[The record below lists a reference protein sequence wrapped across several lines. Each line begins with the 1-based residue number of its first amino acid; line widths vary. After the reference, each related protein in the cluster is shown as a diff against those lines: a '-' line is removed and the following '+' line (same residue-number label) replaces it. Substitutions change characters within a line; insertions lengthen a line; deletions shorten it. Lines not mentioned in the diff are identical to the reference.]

1 MHISYTCH
9 IRGMKMEI
17 TNKITEVKKQKPIQI
32 FSKGHNEIGVNVIK
46 SPVKLVILSM
56 LKDSEMEFDEIV
68 KNTGKSKS
76 TVSVHLK
83 SLRKDGVIS
92 FKFDPNDQRK
102 KIFYINSKFLGEIE
116 VPEPFE
122 LEEQKTEFLLDNI
135 INKDNNNQFDISHLL
150 FHTFRSTLI
159 QEGIN
164 INPILYET
172 GRRIGLALYEEL
184 QEEEIDKFFG
194 NIQKFWG
201 EYGLGK
207 IEFNLG
213 EKIEIT
219 NYDCFECGLLPKT
232 GRPVC
237 YLDGGIIESILSSF
251 LKKKVIVTETKCYT
265 MSDNCC
271 VFEVE
276 TVE

>member
-1 MHISYTCH
+1 
-9 IRGMKMEI
+9 MEI
-17 TNKITEVKKQKPIQI
+17 NDKINEAKKQKPIQI
-32 FSKGHNEIGVNVIK
+32 FSKGHKEIGVNVIK
-46 SPVKLVILSM
+46 SPVKLIILSM

-92 FKFDPNDQRK
+92 FKFDPDDQRK

-116 VPEPFE
+116 APEPFE
-122 LEEQKTEFLLDNI
+122 LEEQKTEYLLENI
-135 INKDNNNQFDISHLL
+135 INKDDSNRFDFSHLL

-164 INPILYET
+164 INPILYEA
-172 GRRIGLALYEEL
+172 GRRIGLALYEQLKDEDVDAFL
-184 QEEEIDKFFG
+184 TNVQD
-194 NIQKFWG
+194 FW
-201 EYGLGK
+201 ESYGLGR

-219 NYDCFECGLLPKT
+219 AYDCFECELLPKT
-232 GRPVC
+232 GKPAC
-237 YLDGGIIESILSSF
+237 YLDGGIIESVLSSF
-251 LKKKVIVTETKCYT
+251 FKKDVKVTETKCFT
-265 MSDNCC
+265 MGDNCC

-276 TVE
+276 TIE

>member
-1 MHISYTCH
+1 
-9 IRGMKMEI
+9 MEI
-17 TNKITEVKKQKPIQI
+17 SDQINEAKKQKPIQI
-32 FSKGHNEIGVNVIK
+32 FSKGHKEIGVNVIK

-92 FKFDPNDQRK
+92 FKFDPEDQRK
-102 KIFYINSKFLGEIE
+102 KIFYINSRFLGEIE

-122 LEEQKTEFLLDNI
+122 LKEQKTEFLIENI
-135 INKDNNNQFDISHLL
+135 INKKDSDKFDFSRLL

-164 INPILYET
+164 INPLLYEA
-172 GRRIGLALYEEL
+172 GYHIGLALYEEL
-184 QEEEIDKFFG
+184 KDDDVDTFLKNVQE
-194 NIQKFWG
+194 FW
-201 EYGLGK
+201 EDYGLGR
-207 IEFNLG
+207 IEFDLG
-213 EKIEIT
+213 EKIKIT
-219 NYDCFECGLLPKT
+219 SYDCFECELLPKT
-232 GRPVC
+232 GKPAC
-237 YLDGGIIESILSSF
+237 YLDGGIIEAILSSF
-251 LKKKVIVTETKCYT
+251 LKKDLKVTETHCFT
-265 MSDNCC
+265 MGDNRC

-276 TVE
+276 TLE

>member
-1 MHISYTCH
+1 
-9 IRGMKMEI
+9 MEI
-17 TNKITEVKKQKPIQI
+17 TDKITEAKKQKPIQI
-32 FSKGHNEIGVNVIK
+32 FSKGHKEIGVNVIK

-92 FKFDPNDQRK
+92 FKFDPDDQRK
-102 KIFYINSKFLGEIE
+102 KIFYINSRFLGEIE
-116 VPEPFE
+116 APEPFE
-122 LEEQKTEFLLDNI
+122 LEEQKTEFLLENI
-135 INKDNNNQFDISHLL
+135 INKDKNNDQFDFSHLL

-164 INPILYET
+164 INPILYEA

-184 QEEEIDKFFG
+184 QDEDVDKFFG
-194 NIQKFWG
+194 NIQEFWG

-207 IEFNLG
+207 IEFDLG

-232 GRPVC
+232 GKPVC

-251 LKKKVIVTETKCYT
+251 LKKDVRVTETKCYT
-265 MSDNCC
+265 MGDNRC

>member
-1 MHISYTCH
+1 
-9 IRGMKMEI
+9 MEI
-17 TNKITEVKKQKPIQI
+17 TDKITEAKKQKPIQI
-32 FSKGHNEIGVNVIK
+32 FSKGHKEIGVNVIK
-46 SPVKLVILSM
+46 SPVKLIILSM

-68 KNTGKSKS
+68 KNIGKSKS

-92 FKFDPNDQRK
+92 FKFDPDDQRK
-102 KIFYINSKFLGEIE
+102 KIFYINSRFLGEIE
-116 VPEPFE
+116 SPEPFE
-122 LEEQKTEFLLDNI
+122 LEEQKTKFLLDNI
-135 INKDNNNQFDISHLL
+135 INKDTNNDQFDFSQLL

-164 INPILYET
+164 INPVLYEA

-184 QEEEIDKFFG
+184 KDEDVDNFFA
-194 NIQKFWG
+194 NIKEFWEG
-201 EYGLGK
+201 YGLGK

-232 GRPVC
+232 GKPVC
-237 YLDGGIIESILSSF
+237 YLDGGIIKSVLSSF
-251 LKKKVIVTETKCYT
+251 LKKEVMVTETKCYT
-265 MSDNCC
+265 MGDNCC